1 MRGMLSHR
9 ETESKKTDVRGQ
21 SADRRASLR
30 ASARQARRLAVV
42 DAHPEGWLRFLVGA
56 LFVYLVG
63 LRRIVIPPQPRQA
76 FRQLRCRKGRVVRP
90 AAEAEM
96 EIIAFQ
102 LQ

>member
-1 MRGMLSHR
+1 MELSKTIPRLSH
-9 ETESKKTDVRGQ
+9 D
-21 SADRRASLR
+21 
-30 ASARQARRLAVV
+30 ARQPAGSAVV
-42 DAHPEGWLRFLVGA
+42 YANPEGWLRFLVGA